1 MNRDLSYLSREQ
13 RDSRALTHSVSSTG
27 KKEEGLDR
35 VVVIHV
41 CT

>member
-13 RDSRALTHSVSSTG
+13 RDSRALTHSVSTTG
-27 KKEEGLDR
+27 KKEGLDR